1 MLIKIDSAQLEWRT
15 AVVLSGDKVGID
27 EINSGADIHEGNR
40 VAFELPTRLIS
51 KTYLFRTIFR
61 GNGWSFANDPNFSHV
76 STDPDYWDDINTKFY
91 AKYNGLDKWHKE
103 LAKLVVAGKPIV
115 GPTGRYWPIPMQ
127 QKQQK
132 NVKTGKLE
140 TVSVIPWTTLSNYPV
155 QGTGADLM
163 QVARISLHNR
173 IKARK
178 LGSLLVSTVHD
189 DLKID
194 APDHEV
200 EEVAEIAIQV
210 FNDLPKNCKKLWNWE
225 LPIPFPGEVSVG
237 KDLLNMEKYK

>member
-40 VAFELPTRLIS
+40 VAFSLPTRLIS

-91 AKYNGLDKWHKE
+91 AKYTGLDKWHKE

-115 GPTGRYWPIPMQ
+115 GPTGRYWQIPMR

-132 NVKTGKLE
+132 NVRTGKLE
-140 TVSVIPWTTLSNYPV
+140 SVLDIPWTTLSNYPV
-155 QGTGADLM
+155 QGTGADFM
-163 QVARISLHNR
+163 QVARISLWNR
-173 IKARK
+173 LRK
-178 LGSLLVSTVHD
+178 RNLRSLLVSTVHD

-194 APDHEV
+194 APDNEV
-200 EEVAEIAIQV
+200 EEVADMAIQV
-210 FNDLPKNCKKLWNWE
+210 FNDLPKNVKKLWNWD

-237 KDLLNMEKYK
+237 RDLLNMEKYK